1 MGLLKACETN
11 IKRRKDYSKLIRNR
25 KLQKKY
31 PKLGQTQLIEHLLI
45 IKMIK

>member
-31 PKLGQTQLIEHLLI
+31 PKLFE
-45 IKMIK
+45 KNNKEKYSN